1 MEYSHSCPCCTA
13 PHQVT
18 MVRNHCLSEYSY
30 PAAAIV
36 MAGGWGAGSSVEVF
50 SPATNTSCEL
60 PGLPQDRRHH
70 SLDTTDTGLLLCGG
84 IDPDTGHRYR

>member
-1 MEYSHSCPCCTA
+1 M
-13 PHQVT
+13 
-18 MVRNHCLSEYSY
+18 
-30 PAAAIV
+30 
-36 MAGGWGAGSSVEVF
+36 EVF

-84 IDPDTGHRYR
+84 IDPDTGHRYI

>member
-1 MEYSHSCPCCTA
+1 
-13 PHQVT
+13 
-18 MVRNHCLSEYSY
+18 
-30 PAAAIV
+30 

-60 PGLPQDRRHH
+60 PSLPQDRRHH

-84 IDPDTGHRYR
+84 IDPDTGHRWIESVDRYRYR